1 MKRSKLFFILLIIL
15 LFGCSEGLKGVES
28 DYTIKVTGANQL
40 PFSGHYTIAGTGAM
54 PKPVQVTGKAP
65 GEYTG
70 KGLAAAC
77 VIRKTTAEGTLKV
90 EILRG
95 KDVVSTSETAAPF
108 GVITLG
114 KIPDTTSII
123 NQLIGKILG

>member
-1 MKRSKLFFILLIIL
+1 MKRSKLYFILIIIL
-15 LFGCSEGLKGVES
+15 LFGCSEGVKGVES
-28 DYTIKVTGANQL
+28 NYNIKVTSADQL

-65 GEYTG
+65 AEFAG

-77 VIRKTTAEGTLKV
+77 VIRKTTVEGTLKV

-95 KDVVSTSETAAPF
+95 KAVVSTAETAAPY
-108 GVITLG
+108 GIITLG
-114 KIPDTTSII
+114 KIPDTNSII
-123 NQLIGKILG
+123 NQILGKILG

>member
-1 MKRSKLFFILLIIL
+1 MKQSILFILLASI
-15 LFGCSEGLKGVES
+15 FVYGCGDGLKGMES
-28 DYTIKVTGANQL
+28 DYTIKVTGADHL

-54 PKPVQVTGKAP
+54 PKPFQVTGKGS

-77 VIRKTTAEGTLKV
+77 VIRKTTSEGTLKV
-90 EILRG
+90 EIIRG
-95 KDVVSTSETAAPF
+95 KDVVSTAETATPY

-123 NQLIGKILG
+123 NQIIGKILG